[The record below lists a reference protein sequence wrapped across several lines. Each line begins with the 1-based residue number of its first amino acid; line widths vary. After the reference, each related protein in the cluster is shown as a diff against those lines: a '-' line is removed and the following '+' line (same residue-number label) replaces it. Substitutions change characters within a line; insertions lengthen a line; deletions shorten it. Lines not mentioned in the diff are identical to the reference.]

1 MLRLPFLEKASSDE
15 NRFLSININAK
26 DVRCL
31 AFYFDGNVF
40 KIVGSG
46 KTNLPEN
53 AVRNGVVLDKDI
65 VTQALKNAVEKATE
79 DLGGKLNRAIV
90 GLDGGETLGLATTIR
105 LKRPTN
111 GPIQKEEVEELY
123 SKITEASYIQAHNKV
138 MQITGNPETELEII
152 TTSEIYLKVEGRS
165 VEVLEGQRGE
175 NVEACVYNAFS
186 PSYHIRSLQKLI
198 KKAGLSLI
206 AIGSQMYT
214 LVEWLKL
221 PPKEL
226 SDFVVISVAED
237 STDVGVVF
245 GGGIISTKTL
255 NIGYLHFIDSIKT
268 TMGLSRN
275 EVENILETYN
285 LGNLTTSETSVVKN
299 CLSEPIKIWVSGL
312 KLLFEDFSGVKTF
325 APKICLTGCG
335 SQIPDI
341 FEAVKKEEW
350 TKTVPFKAHPEFS
363 KISLS
368 DIQKVV
374 DSTDK
379 IKTDDWLYMYAAP
392 IIYKEIY
399 GSQI

>member
-1 MLRLPFLEKASSDE
+1 MLKLPFWEKALPDE

-31 AFYFDGNVF
+31 AFYFDGDMF
-40 KIVGSG
+40 KIIGSG
-46 KTNLPEN
+46 KIDLPEN
-53 AVRNGVVLDKDI
+53 TVRNGIILNKNM
-65 VTQALKNAVEKATE
+65 VTQALKDAVEKATG
-79 DLGGKLNRAIV
+79 DLSGKLNRVIV
-90 GLDGGETLGLATTIR
+90 GLDGGETLGLATTVK

-111 GPIQKEEVEELY
+111 GSIQKEEVEELY

-138 MQITGNPETELEII
+138 MQITGDPDTELEII
-152 TTSEIYLKVEGRS
+152 TTSEIYLKVEGQR

-175 NVEACVYNAFS
+175 NVEACVYNAFA
-186 PSYHIRSLQKLI
+186 PSYHIKNLQNLI
-198 KKAGLSLI
+198 KKAGLNLI

-214 LVEWLKL
+214 LIKWLKM

-255 NIGYLHFIDSIKT
+255 NIGYLHFLESVRAK
-268 TMGLSRN
+268 MGLSIN
-275 EVENILETYN
+275 EVENVLKTYS
-285 LGNLTTSETSVVKN
+285 LGGLTASEVSVVKN
-299 CLSEPIKIWVSGL
+299 CLSESIKIWVDGL

-325 APKICLTGCG
+325 APKIYLAGCG

-341 FEAVKKEEW
+341 FEAVRKEEW
-350 TKTVPFKAHPEFS
+350 TKTVPFKANPEFS

-379 IKTDDWLYMYAAP
+379 IKTDDWLYICTAS